1 MIDMENI
8 EDYLRVLSVPILS
21 YKITISLGKKILFN
35 INPLGGNSF
44 FDCIAFF
51 DGDLGHSLKYI
62 VKIVYHENEIKETIH
77 VNKKEGNRY
86 KDENRIETDLV
97 KKILRIINDLADPY
111 I

>member
-1 MIDMENI
+1 MIDTENI
-8 EDYLRVLSVPILS
+8 EDYLRVLSAPILS
-21 YKITISLGKKILFN
+21 YKITISLDKKILFN
-35 INPLGGNSF
+35 INQLGGSAF
-44 FDCIAFF
+44 YDCIVSL
-51 DGDLGHSLKYI
+51 DRDLGHSLRYI